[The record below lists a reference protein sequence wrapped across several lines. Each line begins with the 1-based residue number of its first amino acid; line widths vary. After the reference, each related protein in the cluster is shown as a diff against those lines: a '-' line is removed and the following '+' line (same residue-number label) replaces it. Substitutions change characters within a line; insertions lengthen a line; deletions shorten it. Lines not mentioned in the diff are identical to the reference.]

1 MERKELYALLQRWNP
16 WWLEQESSPSV
27 PETRRDTLE
36 KLIGDLTNQKITSLL
51 GPRQSGKTTL
61 LKQAIRFL
69 IQSKSI
75 PTRHILYL
83 PLDAFQEKPS
93 PLRDIVECFENENL
107 DSRADR
113 RILFLDE
120 IHEHAAWSREIKV
133 LFDEGLPRKFV
144 ITGSS
149 SSDVSR
155 GSAESLA
162 GRLLPIHLFPLTFSE
177 TLRFRLGADLDRTS
191 FPQRLKPLPEA
202 FHQALAEGRGEDF
215 FAACGAIQQ
224 DLENGSLLP
233 FADRLRS
240 ILQEQLLHGGYPEI
254 ASRFLGPEEIARNL
268 RAYLDAV
275 MHKDFIRFFH
285 IREPLTMEN
294 LLLALSKTTSC
305 IQSERNLAKNLGSAI
320 NTVRSYLAFLKLA
333 FLVDSTRAFEKNA
346 ASQLRQP
353 RKYYVLDAGIRNT
366 LVGYAESDAG
376 YLLESLA
383 FMHLKKLAAESSIR
397 TDIFYWR
404 DKMKGLEVDM
414 ILQSGKSLLP
424 IEIKHGQ
431 PAHLAGL
438 HSFVSAFPSW
448 GLVVSNNLARMGNVY
463 SIPPHIFLLIP

>member
-1 MERKELYALLQRWNP
+1 M
-16 WWLEQESSPSV
+16 
-27 PETRRDTLE
+27 
-36 KLIGDLTNQKITSLL
+36 
-51 GPRQSGKTTL
+51 
-61 LKQAIRFL
+61 
-69 IQSKSI
+69 
-75 PTRHILYL
+75 
-83 PLDAFQEKPS
+83 
-93 PLRDIVECFENENL
+93 
-107 DSRADR
+107 
-113 RILFLDE
+113 
-120 IHEHAAWSREIKV
+120 
-133 LFDEGLPRKFV
+133 
-144 ITGSS
+144 
-149 SSDVSR
+149 SR
-155 GSAESLA
+155 GTESLA

-191 FPQRLKPLPEA
+191 FPQRLKTLREA

-353 RKYYVLDAGIRNT
+353 RKYYVLDAGIKRSG
-366 LVGYAESDAG
+366 GYAEWTRDTCWKASP
-376 YLLESLA
+376 
-383 FMHLKKLAAESSIR
+383 MHLKSWRRSSIR
-397 TDIFYWR
+397 TDIFY
-404 DKMKGLEVDM
+404 
-414 ILQSGKSLLP
+414 
-424 IEIKHGQ
+424 
-431 PAHLAGL
+431 
-438 HSFVSAFPSW
+438 
-448 GLVVSNNLARMGNVY
+448 
-463 SIPPHIFLLIP
+463 